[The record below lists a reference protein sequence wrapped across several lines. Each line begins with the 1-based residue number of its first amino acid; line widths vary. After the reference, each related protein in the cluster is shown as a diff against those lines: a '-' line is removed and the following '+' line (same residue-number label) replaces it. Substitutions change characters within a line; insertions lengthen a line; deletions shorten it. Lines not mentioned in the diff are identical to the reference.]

1 MTEEELF
8 PLLDAAVQRKVDT
21 LSAENLRLW
30 VIADL
35 FDYYWRVADGTELD
49 DFLNEWR
56 ADA

>member
-8 PLLDAAVQRKVDT
+8 PLLDAAVQRKVAA
-21 LSAENLRLW
+21 LSADDLRQW
-30 VIADL
+30 VVADL

-49 DFLNEWR
+49 DFLDEWR